1 MISFCPSDRS
11 HPVWEMVI
19 NELDRRDDPLSDEP
33 LPGCQLVSSC
43 SNIFDPD
50 QFARMLRHNFERH
63 LNSNRAPLGLHFNAV
78 WLKNNKGFKKELI
91 KFIADMLDRND
102 VYFVT
107 MLQVSNL
114 IPKTSTSLKSSSLP
128 GDPMDAEPN

>member
-1 MISFCPSDRS
+1 
-11 HPVWEMVI
+11 
-19 NELDRRDDPLSDEP
+19 
-33 LPGCQLVSSC
+33 
-43 SNIFDPD
+43 
-50 QFARMLRHNFERH
+50 MLRHNFERH

>member
-78 WLKNNKGFKKELI
+78 WLKNNKGFKQYIAFYYLSLFKLLYRGTRYTNHLSERALGI
-91 KFIADMLDRND
+91 K
-102 VYFVT
+102 
-107 MLQVSNL
+107 
-114 IPKTSTSLKSSSLP
+114 
-128 GDPMDAEPN
+128 

>member
-1 MISFCPSDRS
+1 MTSFCSFDRS

-107 MLQVSNL
+107 MLQVGTS
-114 IPKTSTSLKSSSLP
+114 IPKTSKSLKSSSSP